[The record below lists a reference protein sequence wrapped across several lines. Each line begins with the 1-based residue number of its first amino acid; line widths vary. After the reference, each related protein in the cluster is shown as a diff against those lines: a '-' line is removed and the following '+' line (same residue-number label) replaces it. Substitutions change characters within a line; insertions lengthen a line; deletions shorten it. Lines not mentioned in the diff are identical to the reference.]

1 MKRFLI
7 SLLVL
12 FSLTSC
18 NFNTSSEKITHLWTK
33 GIITAEYENSAYR
46 AEVNFNANELT
57 FDFVEP
63 HFLNDVSFRVNENS
77 VVLLNDNLSLNYDHL
92 KGFMT
97 EFYSVV
103 RNLNYQELQ
112 YSSQDDSYIS
122 EFTADNKLCKIVI
135 DKKTNNVIHF
145 EMPYCVFSV
154 KQEVT

>member
-1 MKRFLI
+1 MKRFLV

-18 NFNTSSEKITHLWTK
+18 NFNASSKMITPLWTK
-33 GIITAEYENSAYR
+33 GIITAEYQNSAYR
-46 AEVNFNANELT
+46 AEVSFNENELT

-63 HFLNDVSFRVNENS
+63 HFLKDVSFSVKENS
-77 VVLLNDNLSLNYDHL
+77 VVLLNDNLSLNYDYL

-97 EFYSVV
+97 EFYDAV

-112 YSSQDDSYIS
+112 YFSQDDSYIS

-135 DKKTNNVIHF
+135 DKKTNNVIRF
-145 EMPYCVFSV
+145 EMPYSVFTV
-154 KQEVT
+154 K

>member
-18 NFNTSSEKITHLWTK
+18 NFNASSKMITPLWTK
-33 GIITAEYENSAYR
+33 GIITAEYEDSAYR
-46 AEVNFNANELT
+46 AEVIFNENELT

-63 HFLNDVSFRVNENS
+63 HFLNDVSFSVKENS
-77 VVLLNDNLSLNYDHL
+77 VVLLNDNLSLNYDNL

-97 EFYSVV
+97 EFYNVV

-122 EFTADNKLCKIVI
+122 EFTAGNKLCEIVI
-135 DKKTNNVIHF
+135 DKKTNNVIRF
-145 EMPYCVFSV
+145 EMPYCVFTV
-154 KQEVT
+154 K